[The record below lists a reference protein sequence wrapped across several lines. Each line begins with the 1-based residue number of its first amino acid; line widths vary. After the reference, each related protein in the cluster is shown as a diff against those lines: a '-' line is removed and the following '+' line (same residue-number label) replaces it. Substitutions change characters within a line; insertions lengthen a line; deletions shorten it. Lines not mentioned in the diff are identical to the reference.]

1 MKKTIFLDKKSDE
14 DTNKNKFVITKFIW
28 FFWLMKPFFIY
39 FYSMNKNYIL
49 LKRVQVKMPEYYIFS
64 LLSLFFRVF
73 TIFHH
78 I

>member
-14 DTNKNKFVITKFIW
+14 DTNKNKFALTKFIW

-49 LKRVQVKMPEYYIFS
+49 LKRVQVKMP
-64 LLSLFFRVF
+64 R
-73 TIFHH
+73 
-78 I
+78 